1 MPQLDAEV
9 VCKMYEQAKQLRQ
22 PHEPGWRAAAAHC
35 LPALYAQWLTEGP
48 ATFNPKSEAARRVS
62 YDTTGARSLLKYAS
76 VLHRL
81 ITPDGQKWHGL
92 TASDA
97 SLRKKPKVRAYFEEL
112 TTLLFRYRYDPR
124 ARFKISMNEVYK
136 SLGVFGNG
144 PVYIGERKVSL
155 HNPQPGFKYIACAMR
170 DVFFL
175 VDDDGEITDVFRRF
189 WLNVRQFKIKFPG
202 APMPPEMS
210 AEAAKPQPDETR
222 YFEFFHYVCRSDDYD
237 PGALDRRRHPWRSVY
252 IEYKSKKAIGEET
265 GYRSMPYKIPRT
277 ETVAGDAYGYSPA
290 VLSIAA
296 LGTASQIK
304 KTVLKQGN
312 KAVDP
317 VILASDDN
325 AMNGEFDQR
334 PGAVNYGAIDRQ
346 GRQLVKAM
354 EVGNFRV
361 AENLLADE
369 RRDIEDSFFVTLFQ
383 ILTETPEMTATEVM
397 ERTAEK
403 AALLAPTMGRAHS
416 ELSGPSIEREIDL
429 LAEMGKLPEMP
440 PELKEAEGDYEVVY
454 TSPLAKSMYAEE
466 VSGFMRS
473 VEMSL
478 NISQATQD
486 PSALDHYDFDVAIPE
501 IADHMGVPARWM
513 KPVDAVKQSRS
524 ERSNQAQEG
533 ELLKNAP
540 AIASAAKTVT
550 EMQQGGRRGRR

>member
-1 MPQLDAEV
+1 MPNPNAET
-9 VCKMYEQAKQLRQ
+9 VCKLYDQAKQLRQ
-22 PHEPGWRAAAAHC
+22 PHEPGWRSAAAHC
-35 LPALYAQWLTEGP
+35 LPAMYSQWLTDGP
-48 ATFNPKSEAARRVS
+48 APFNAKTEAARRVS

-97 SLRKKPKVRAYFEEL
+97 SLRNKPRVRMYFEEL
-112 TTLLFRYRYDPR
+112 TTMLFRYRYDPK

-136 SLGVFGNG
+136 SMGVFGNG
-144 PVYIGERKVSL
+144 PLYIGERKVSL
-155 HNPQPGFKYIACAMR
+155 HNHVAGFKYISCSMR
-170 DVFFL
+170 DIFFL
-175 VDDDGEITDVFRRF
+175 ADDDGEITNVFRRF
-189 WLNVRQFKIKFPG
+189 WLNVRQFKAKFPG
-202 APMPPEMS
+202 LPMPVCMQ
-210 AEAAKPQPDETR
+210 AEANKPQPDETA
-222 YFEFFHYVCRSDDYD
+222 YFEFVHYVCRAEDYE
-237 PGALDRRRHPWRSVY
+237 PGAIDRRRHPWYSVY
-252 IEYKSKKAIGEET
+252 VSVKDKAFIGEET

-290 VLSIAA
+290 VLAIAA

-354 EVGNFRV
+354 ETGNFRV

-429 LAEMGKLPEMP
+429 LAEMGKLPPMP
-440 PELKEAEGDYEVVY
+440 PELQEAEGEYEVVY

-478 NISQATQD
+478 NIAQATQD
-486 PSALDHYDFDVAIPE
+486 PGALDHYDFDVAIPE
-501 IADHMGVPARWM
+501 IAQHMAVPARWM
-513 KPVDAVKQSRS
+513 RDPEKVKAARGGRAEQQQES
-524 ERSNQAQEG
+524 E
-533 ELLKNAP
+533 LMKNAP
-540 AIASAAKTVT
+540 AIASAAKTVS
-550 EMQQGGRRGRR
+550 EMQAGGRRGR